1 MVKQKQVKKSPKSAQ
16 KSAKSPKSM
25 RWQDY
30 VSLLPPDELI
40 GKVVDPKMIV
50 QIIAKNRARKSVDKQ
65 KILADTLMD
74 IAHSLKKINYEDYL
88 SIFPPEE
95 LYGKVVDPKIIE
107 KIIAK
112 NRARNAMRN
121 EKLLVSFMMENAKED
136 KIKVT
141 KEMKEACAEI
151 AKDAALKT
159 AERAFPYPK
168 LNKNGVVLNWTTTTA
183 GCRPSW
189 SFVQELLE
197 KSICQAKSQTKPNP
211 VKQNSVAK
219 PVVVSKTT
227 LQKKHI
233 NKKASMQPDSIKVNK
248 AKNTKPMTNNKEL
261 KKKAMTSTATCTS
274 RNEPDKPTYKEMI
287 ITAIRELKEKRGSSR
302 QAIMKH
308 MASTSKVVP
317 KAFLVIKT
325 IKKMIEKGTIVPGAP
340 AGKSGAGCFKLVLAT
355 RSHCY
360 E

>member
-16 KSAKSPKSM
+16 KSVKSLKSM

-40 GKVVDPKMIV
+40 GKVGDPKMIV
-50 QIIAKNRARKSVDKQ
+50 EIIAKNRARKSVDKQ

-112 NRARNAMRN
+112 NRANRAMSYQ
-121 EKLLVSFMMENAKED
+121 KLLVSCMMDHAKKD

-189 SFVQELLE
+189 SYVQELLE
-197 KSICQAKSQTKPNP
+197 KSIRKAKPKN
-211 VKQNSVAK
+211 VKQNNEVK

-227 LQKKHI
+227 LQKKHKHI
-233 NKKASMQPDSIKVNK
+233 KKKASMQPDSIKVNK
-248 AKNTKPMTNNKEL
+248 AKNAKPMPTNKKV
-261 KKKAMTSTATCTS
+261 KKKAMESTATCTS

>member
-1 MVKQKQVKKSPKSAQ
+1 MGHSDGFNAQIHILKKVSTMVKQKQVKKSPKSAQ

-30 VSLLPPDELI
+30 VS
-40 GKVVDPKMIV
+40 
-50 QIIAKNRARKSVDKQ
+50 
-65 KILADTLMD
+65 IL
-74 IAHSLKKINYEDYL
+74 
-88 SIFPPEE
+88 PPEE

-112 NRARNAMRN
+112 NRANRAMSYL
-121 EKLLVSFMMENAKED
+121 KLLVTCMMDHAKKD

-168 LNKNGVVLNWTTTTA
+168 LNKNGVVLNWMTTTA

-211 VKQNSVAK
+211 VKQNSKAK
-219 PVVVSKTT
+219 PVVVSKTI

-233 NKKASMQPDSIKVNK
+233 NKKVSMQPDSIKVNK

-274 RNEPDKPTYKEMI
+274 RNESDKPTYKEMI

-308 MASTSKVVP
+308 
-317 KAFLVIKT
+317 
-325 IKKMIEKGTIVPGAP
+325 
-340 AGKSGAGCFKLVLAT
+340 
-355 RSHCY
+355 
-360 E
+360 

>member
-1 MVKQKQVKKSPKSAQ
+1 MGHSDGFNAQIHILKKVSTMVKQKQVKNSPKSAQ

-50 QIIAKNRARKSVDKQ
+50 KIIAKNRAKKSVDKQ
-65 KILADTLMD
+65 NILADTLMD
-74 IAHSLKKINYEDYL
+74 IAQSLKKINYEDYV

-112 NRARNAMRN
+112 NRANRAMSYQ
-121 EKLLVSFMMENAKED
+121 KLLVICMMDHAKKD

-159 AERAFPYPK
+159 AERAFPYPT
-168 LNKNGVVLNWTTTTA
+168 LNKNGVVLNWMTSTA

-197 KSICQAKSQTKPNP
+197 KSIRKAKPQAKPNLA
-211 VKQNSVAK
+211 KQNSKAK
-219 PVVVSKTT
+219 PVVVSKTI

-233 NKKASMQPDSIKVNK
+233 NKEVSMQPDSIKVNK

-261 KKKAMTSTATCTS
+261 KKKAMTSTA
-274 RNEPDKPTYKEMI
+274 
-287 ITAIRELKEKRGSSR
+287 
-302 QAIMKH
+302 
-308 MASTSKVVP
+308 
-317 KAFLVIKT
+317 
-325 IKKMIEKGTIVPGAP
+325 
-340 AGKSGAGCFKLVLAT
+340 
-355 RSHCY
+355 
-360 E
+360 